1 MDARHAQETPGRWR
15 RTILPI
21 AAAYGAWLATMA
33 LAVGV
38 IVAWRAALLQL
49 YVALRLDKYGMA
61 AFNNTIV
68 IVFLLAWLVMVV
80 ITESW
85 YRQAV
90 EKSLLRRRFARLTV
104 VLLALLAVGLLAMW
118 VV

>member
-1 MDARHAQETPGRWR
+1 MDARHAQRAPGRLR
-15 RTILPI
+15 RSILPV
-21 AAAYGAWLATMA
+21 AAAYGAWLATMV

-38 IVAWRAALLQL
+38 MYVWRAALLQL
-49 YVALRLDKYGMA
+49 YIELQLNKYGIA

-80 ITESW
+80 VTESW
-85 YRQAV
+85 YRQAA
-90 EKSLLRRRFARLTV
+90 EKGLVGRRFARVSV
-104 VLLALLAVGLLAMW
+104 VLLALLAAGLLAQW

>member
-1 MDARHAQETPGRWR
+1 MDARRAQGTSGRRR

-38 IVAWRAALLQL
+38 MVAWYPTLLQL
-49 YVALRLDKYGMA
+49 YVALRLNKYGMA

-80 ITESW
+80 VTESW
-85 YRQAV
+85 YRQAA
-90 EKSLLRRRFARLTV
+90 EKGLVRRRFVRV
-104 VLLALLAVGLLAMW
+104 VVALLALLAAGWLVDWA
-118 VV
+118 V

>member
-1 MDARHAQETPGRWR
+1 MSARHAQGTPGRLR

-21 AAAYGAWLATMA
+21 AGAYGAWLVTMV

-38 IVAWRAALLQL
+38 MYVWRSALLQL
-49 YVALRLDKYGMA
+49 YIALSLEKYAFA

-80 ITESW
+80 VAEGW
-85 YRQAV
+85 YRQAA
-90 EKSLLRRRFARLTV
+90 EKGLVGRRFARVSL
-104 VLLALLAVGLLAMW
+104 VLLGLLAAGFLAEW

>member
-1 MDARHAQETPGRWR
+1 VDARHAQRAPGRLR
-15 RTILPI
+15 RSILPVV
-21 AAAYGAWLATMA
+21 AAYGAWLATMA

-38 IVAWRAALLQL
+38 MYVWRSALLQL
-49 YVALRLDKYGMA
+49 YVALQLNKYGIA

-80 ITESW
+80 VTESW
-85 YRQAV
+85 FRQAV
-90 EKSLLRRRFARLTV
+90 EKGLLGRRFARLSL
-104 VLLALLAVGLLAMW
+104 VLLALLAVGFLTEW

>member
-1 MDARHAQETPGRWR
+1 MDARHAQGAPGRLR
-15 RTILPI
+15 RTILPV

-38 IVAWRAALLQL
+38 MYVWRAALLQL
-49 YVALRLDKYGMA
+49 YIALRFDKYAFA

-80 ITESW
+80 VTESW
-85 YRQAV
+85 YRQAA
-90 EKSLLRRRFARLTV
+90 EKGLLGRRFARLSL
-104 VLLALLAVGLLAMW
+104 VLLALLAVGFLTEW

>member
-1 MDARHAQETPGRWR
+1 MSAHHAQDTPGRLR
-15 RTILPI
+15 RSVLPV
-21 AAAYGAWLATMA
+21 AAAYGAWLVTMA

-38 IVAWRAALLQL
+38 MVVWRDALLQL
-49 YVALRLDKYGMA
+49 YIALRLDKYAFA

-90 EKSLLRRRFARLTV
+90 EKGLLGRRFARVSV
-104 VLLALLAVGLLAMW
+104 VLLALLAAGLLAQW
-118 VV
+118 VA

>member
-1 MDARHAQETPGRWR
+1 MNARQAPGAPGRLR
-15 RTILPI
+15 RTVLPI
-21 AAAYGAWLATMA
+21 AAAYGAWLVTMA

-38 IVAWRAALLQL
+38 MYIWRDALLQL

-61 AFNNTIV
+61 AFNNTVV

-80 ITESW
+80 LTENW
-85 YRQAV
+85 YRQGA
-90 EKSLLRRRFARLTV
+90 EKGLLGRRFARLSV
-104 VLLALLAVGLLAMW
+104 VLLALLGLGFVIER

>member
-1 MDARHAQETPGRWR
+1 MDARHAQGAPGRLR
-15 RTILPI
+15 RTILPV
-21 AAAYGAWLATMA
+21 AAAYGAWLVTMA
-33 LAVGV
+33 LAVV
-38 IVAWRAALLQL
+38 VMYVWRSALLQV
-49 YVALRLDKYGMA
+49 YIALRLDKYAFA

-85 YRQAV
+85 FRQAA
-90 EKSLLRRRFARLTV
+90 EKGLLGRRFARLSL
-104 VLLALLAVGLLAMW
+104 VLLALLAAGLLAQW